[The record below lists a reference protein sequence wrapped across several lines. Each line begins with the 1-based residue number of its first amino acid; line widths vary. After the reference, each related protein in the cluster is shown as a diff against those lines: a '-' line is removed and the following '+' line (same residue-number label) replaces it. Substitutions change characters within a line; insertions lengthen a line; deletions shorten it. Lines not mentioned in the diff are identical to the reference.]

1 MSERTAGRRRGVRRR
16 GVKYTAGRDGSALLV
31 SSSPKFYQAL
41 EPFLSETGLEQI
53 QAADS
58 VAGARRCALG
68 QDYDYVI
75 VNDPV
80 GDEGGSQ
87 FAASVSESP
96 GTICLLLVPVEIYE
110 ETRAAMIPCGVF
122 VLAKPVAASTI
133 RRTLG
138 FMAAARARLRMAEKK
153 NLTLQ
158 EKMSEIRLVN
168 RAKWILIEKRG
179 MTEPEAHRHIEKQAM
194 DLCITKGQ
202 VAQGIID
209 ESEK

>member
-58 VAGARRCALG
+58 VAGARRCALE

-122 VLAKPVAASTI
+122 VSLMRAMTASET
-133 RRTLG
+133 G
-138 FMAAARARLRMAEKK
+138 SAARRAQRAFPS
-153 NLTLQ
+153 
-158 EKMSEIRLVN
+158 SEAAN
-168 RAKWILIEKRG
+168 SS
-179 MTEPEAHRHIEKQAM
+179 
-194 DLCITKGQ
+194 
-202 VAQGIID
+202 VA
-209 ESEK
+209 